1 MKNICFFILSLII
14 ASHGYAQTD
23 NKIIIGKV
31 DSVYSTVLKEQRK
44 IWVYVPNMNSGLQN
58 SKQRFPVLYL
68 LDGDAHFNSVVGMI
82 QQLSQV
88 NGNTIF
94 PEMIVVA
101 IPNTDRTRDLTPTH
115 VESDPPMMDSSFSKT
130 TGGGE
135 NFAAFLEKELIPHV
149 DSTYLT
155 QPFRT
160 LVGHSFGGLAVMQI
174 LTNHTKL
181 FNAYIA
187 IDPSMWYDKEK
198 FLKATEQ
205 KLSGQ
210 KYDGTSLYVGI
221 ANTMSEGMSLQKMQ
235 KDTSTN
241 TRHIRSIFA
250 MDKFIK
256 SNSKNGLKYASKY
269 YGDDDHGSVPLI
281 SEYDGLRFIFS
292 WYRLKTGPGDFMSP
306 GSELVQKMKKH
317 YEEVSKQMGYKVS
330 PPEMSI
336 NGLGYFALSQ
346 KQYDKAVAFFQMNI
360 ENYPESGNVYDSYA
374 DGLVA
379 KKDTAGAIAN
389 YEKAWAITKSEDT
402 KQKLDQLQGKSTFSV
417 TAKDLAKYVAVF
429 EFEGVDVVATTMM
442 KGDAL
447 WVSAPGQGEYEL
459 VPSSLNTFTVKG
471 VPGYTLKFE
480 TDGEKA
486 VGLTAIQPNG
496 TYKAHV
502 KK

>member
-1 MKNICFFILSLII
+1 MKNICLFILSLII
-14 ASHGYAQTD
+14 VSASFAQSD
-23 NKIIIGKV
+23 NKIVIGKV

-160 LVGHSFGGLAVMQI
+160 LVGHSFGGLAVMHI

-235 KDTSTN
+235 KDT
-241 TRHIRSIFA
+241 
-250 MDKFIK
+250 
-256 SNSKNGLKYASKY
+256 
-269 YGDDDHGSVPLI
+269 
-281 SEYDGLRFIFS
+281 
-292 WYRLKTGPGDFMSP
+292 
-306 GSELVQKMKKH
+306 
-317 YEEVSKQMGYKVS
+317 
-330 PPEMSI
+330 
-336 NGLGYFALSQ
+336 
-346 KQYDKAVAFFQMNI
+346 
-360 ENYPESGNVYDSYA
+360 
-374 DGLVA
+374 
-379 KKDTAGAIAN
+379 
-389 YEKAWAITKSEDT
+389 
-402 KQKLDQLQGKSTFSV
+402 
-417 TAKDLAKYVAVF
+417 
-429 EFEGVDVVATTMM
+429 
-442 KGDAL
+442 
-447 WVSAPGQGEYEL
+447 
-459 VPSSLNTFTVKG
+459 
-471 VPGYTLKFE
+471 
-480 TDGEKA
+480 
-486 VGLTAIQPNG
+486 
-496 TYKAHV
+496 
-502 KK
+502 